1 MLNRPG
7 IVGGSNSLETGA
19 MTNETKSPRFSP
31 AVRERAVRMVGE
43 HAQEPLTRLIAA
55 LVLKM
60 PAKFGAIAVWP
71 IL

>member
-1 MLNRPG
+1 
-7 IVGGSNSLETGA
+7 
-19 MTNETKSPRFSP
+19 MTNESKSPRFSP